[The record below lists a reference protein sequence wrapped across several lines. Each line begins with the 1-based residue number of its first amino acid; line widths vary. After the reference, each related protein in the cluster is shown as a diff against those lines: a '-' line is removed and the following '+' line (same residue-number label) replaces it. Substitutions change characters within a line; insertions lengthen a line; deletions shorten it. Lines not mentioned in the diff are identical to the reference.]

1 MLVNLSL
8 LNPVTKSKLIR
19 LGMAI
24 FSEPDEESDTRFE
37 WRRVWRNVLD
47 KVKYLCN
54 RVRRFFNSGI
64 RDRDGCE
71 YILSVL
77 IRTPD

>member
-8 LNPVTKSKLIR
+8 LNPVTKSKLIK
-19 LGMAI
+19 LI
-24 FSEPDEESDTRFE
+24 FSEPDEEFDTRFE

-54 RVRRFFNSGI
+54 RVCRFFNSGI
-64 RDRDGCE
+64 TDRVGSE